1 LGLSRCRSK
10 QITSGIGSFFDHNQ
24 DCNFYLIFT
33 AWVLTFSKARE
44 ITLKSHHGNEEIKM
58 SIIKRS
64 LRNVMRSPF
73 RSMSMLVILAVS
85 IGLALTMLVVN
96 GASESELN
104 TLSGLVG
111 NEIQVRPAGSF
122 GFFGSGEL
130 DEADVD
136 QLLAIEHVE
145 SVQKSAQA
153 QYTGGALV
161 TEAPPGAG
169 GPGGGGLT
177 RPIIAMGFDP
187 VVSKITIGG
196 ATVDTAEAIVSGRY
210 FDTSEIDSDVM
221 LVGDALAAANSLDV
235 GDTVLIEG
243 ATMEIIG
250 IYDSGQRF
258 GDNMMVLPIDTTQRL
273 FELDG
278 VSSAVVIADDVSNV
292 DAIVADIREI
302 LDEDTADVVAAQ
314 DIYEQINEPILNA
327 INSSQTGMIASF
339 VVAGLVI
346 LFSVFLMMRQRIK
359 EIGILKAIGA
369 SNWHIGIQFSV
380 ETLVISV
387 VGAIVGALL
396 TFPLAQSVANMM
408 VGSSSGTTVGPGG
421 GGRPGGLLGGGS
433 IAGIDVAVAPEVFL
447 YALGIAIALALVASI
462 IPALYISRVR
472 PAEVLRN
479 E

>member
-1 LGLSRCRSK
+1 
-10 QITSGIGSFFDHNQ
+10 
-24 DCNFYLIFT
+24 
-33 AWVLTFSKARE
+33 
-44 ITLKSHHGNEEIKM
+44 
-58 SIIKRS
+58 
-64 LRNVMRSPF
+64 MRSPF
-73 RSMSMLVILAVS
+73 RSLSILVILAMS

-136 QLLAIEHVE
+136 QLADIEHVE
-145 SVQKSAQA
+145 SIEKSAQA
-153 QYTGGALV
+153 QYTGDALV

-169 GPGGGGLT
+169 GPGGGGGFT

-187 VVSKITIGG
+187 GISKIVIGG
-196 ATVDTAEAIVSGRY
+196 ATVDTTEAMVSGRY
-210 FDTSEIDSDVM
+210 FNSSEIDSDVM
-221 LVGDALAAANSLDV
+221 LVGDSIAAANNLNV
-235 GDTVLIEG
+235 GDTVDIEG
-243 ATMEIIG
+243 SNLEIIG

-258 GDNMMVLPIDTTQRL
+258 GDNMMVLPIETTQRL

-278 VSSAVVIADDVSNV
+278 VSSATVIADDVSNV
-292 DAIVADIREI
+292 DAVVASIREI
-302 LDEDTADVVAAQ
+302 LDEDTADVITAE
-314 DIYEQINEPILNA
+314 DTYEQINEPILNA
-327 INSSQTGMIASF
+327 VNSSQTGMIASF

-369 SNWHIGIQFSV
+369 SNWHISLQFSV

-387 VGAIVGALL
+387 VGAVVGALL

-408 VGSSSGTTVGPGG
+408 ASTASTTDGVR
-421 GGRPGGLLGGGS
+421 GRLGGS
-433 IAGIDVAVAPEVFL
+433 TIAGIDVAVSPEVFL
-447 YALGIAIALALVASI
+447 YALGIAVALALIASM